1 MEAMKEEDLIKLGF
15 VNTSYVEEDILFTE
29 YTLNHEDGFTIMVSG
44 LNLTEI
50 YVNENWITVPNCK
63 NIIDVTK
70 LIELFKLPF

>member
-15 VNTSYVEEDILFTE
+15 VDTSYVEEDILFTE
-29 YTLNHEDGFTIMVSG
+29 YTLKHSDGFTIMVSG

-50 YVNENWITVPNCK
+50 FIDETWVTVPNCK
-63 NIIDVTK
+63 NITDVTK

>member
-1 MEAMKEEDLIKLGF
+1 MEAMKEEDLIKIGF
-15 VNTSYVEEDILFTE
+15 INTSYVEEDILFTE

>member
-1 MEAMKEEDLIKLGF
+1 MNEKELIKLGF

-29 YTLNHEDGFTIMVSG
+29 YTLKHNDGFTIMVSG

-50 YVNENWITVPNCK
+50 FIYEQWITVPNCK
-63 NIIDVTK
+63 NITDVTK

>member
-1 MEAMKEEDLIKLGF
+1 MNEKELIKLGF

-29 YTLNHEDGFTIMVSG
+29 YTLKHSDGFIIQVSG

-50 YVNENWITVPNCK
+50 FIYEHWTTVPNCK
-63 NIIDVTK
+63 NVTDVTK

>member
-1 MEAMKEEDLIKLGF
+1 MEAMKEEDLIKIGF
-15 VNTSYVEEDILFTE
+15 VNTSCVEEDILFTE

-63 NIIDVTK
+63 NITDVTK

>member
-15 VNTSYVEEDILFTE
+15 VNTSYVEDDILFTE
-29 YTLNHEDGFTIMVSG
+29 YTLKHQDSFTIMVSG

-50 YVNENWITVPNCK
+50 FIDENWITVTNCK
-63 NIIDVTK
+63 DITDVTK

>member
-15 VNTSYVEEDILFTE
+15 ENTSYKEGDILFTE

-50 YVNENWITVPNCK
+50 FIDENWITVPNCK
-63 NIIDVTK
+63 NVTDVTK